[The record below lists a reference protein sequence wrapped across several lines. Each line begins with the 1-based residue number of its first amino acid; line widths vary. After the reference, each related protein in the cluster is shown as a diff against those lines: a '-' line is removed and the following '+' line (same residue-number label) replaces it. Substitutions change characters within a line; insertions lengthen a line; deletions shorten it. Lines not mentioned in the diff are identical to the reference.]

1 MVLVTDPASAAN
13 DDPLHEGVSNDATP
27 DEELR
32 ELQLAAEAARRLV
45 SQCRAHVEQ
54 SSRKLGDRV
63 NNSAPGTQCR
73 TDFQRAANGEH
84 LHAFDHSI
92 KRLEA
97 MTNALVSHL
106 NGLQV
111 LLSCD
116 TFYAL
121 PAMAIARSIA
131 EVSSSTVWTLRPG
144 LSPDERAARN
154 YAALFA
160 MLEKGI
166 ESERTEEASR
176 TRAIRDELVRRLASS
191 RPKVRIIRRV
201 KDGETLEEVAQVRVG
216 RTGAKTQFRYSQ
228 RLRDEIPVIGGL
240 YDQMSAATHGA
251 HAAVSASFDTPASY
265 ARGIGHIA
273 LESTKAWSLAVHT
286 WLGVTPAQFW
296 NETDRQNLIDSIPA
310 ADRAEFEA
318 ELAAKRTTIGI
329 ETADAGT

>member
-1 MVLVTDPASAAN
+1 MVLVTDPGPAAN
-13 DDPLHEGVSNDATP
+13 HDSVRESAPSVAAP

-32 ELQLAAEAARRLV
+32 ELQLAAGAARRLV

-63 NNSAPGTQCR
+63 NNSAPDTPCR
-73 TDFQRAANGEH
+73 TDFQRAVNGEH
-84 LHAFDHSI
+84 LHAFEHSI

-111 LLSCD
+111 LLSGD

-131 EVSSSTVWTLRPG
+131 EVSSSTAWTLRQG

-166 ESERTEEASR
+166 ESAGAEEAIR
-176 TRAIRDELVRRLASS
+176 TRAIREELVRRLEGS

-201 KDGETLEEVAQVRVG
+201 TNGETLEEVAQVRVG
-216 RTGAKTQFRYSQ
+216 KAGAKTQFQYSQ

-251 HAAVSASFDTPASY
+251 HAAVSASFDTPATY

-273 LESTKAWSLAVHT
+273 LESTKTWSLAVHT

-318 ELAAKRTTIGI
+318 ELAAKRTTTGR
-329 ETADAGT
+329 